1 MNIACNPQVLLP
13 IFGAAEIRPPTQGMT
28 ALARATRVGKAKPAL
43 QPAPAAQTPLAVS
56 SLKLIVDTLDDAKA
70 EDIATIDLAGISPLA
85 DAMVVATGRSD
96 RHVTSIADRVSKA
109 LKDAGQPVPKV
120 EGNALGEWVLLDAGD
135 VIVHIFKPE
144 ARSFYNIEKLWG
156 ADRPRDA
163 RA

>member
-1 MNIACNPQVLLP
+1 
-13 IFGAAEIRPPTQGMT
+13 MT

-43 QPAPAAQTPLAVS
+43 QPAPAADAPHAVPP
-56 SLKLIVDTLDDAKA
+56 LKLIVDTLDDAKA
-70 EDIATIDLAGISPLA
+70 EDIATIDLAGVSPLA

-96 RHVTSIADRVSKA
+96 RHVTSIADRVAKA
-109 LKDAGQPVPKV
+109 LKDAGHPVPKV

-144 ARSFYNIEKLWG
+144 ARTFYNIEKLWG